1 MLDSIRCLTRSV
13 KGLMDQPELKIH
25 KAGAW
30 IYKCKYWN
38 LGDAADE
45 SQNSELIAINT
56 IGQPFK
62 EAMRRF

>member
-1 MLDSIRCLTRSV
+1 
-13 KGLMDQPELKIH
+13 MDQPELKIH